1 MQPTQFIPT
10 GNDNEADWYI
20 RPYANSIPQSQSGP
34 QQPPYISYQAHQVPP
49 QGGGSDMTTPTRE
62 EIDAK
67 LLATERRME
76 ASEARIDAALE
87 RVVSQ
92 VDAMRVEVKHLP
104 STWTLITSIATV
116 VTASTGLIVGI
127 LAFGGDRFDAGVQVS
142 TGFAESTIET
152 RQIAKQNA
160 EQIKALTERS
170 QKNDAQLDAIFER
183 LVGSSG
189 EKNE

>member
-1 MQPTQFIPT
+1 M
-10 GNDNEADWYI
+10 AD
-20 RPYANSIPQSQSGP
+20 
-34 QQPPYISYQAHQVPP
+34 
-49 QGGGSDMTTPTRE
+49 PTRE

-67 LLATERRME
+67 LLATERHAE
-76 ASEARIDAALE
+76 AVESRIDAALE

-92 VDAMRVEVKHLP
+92 VAAMRVEIEHLP
-104 STWTLITSIATV
+104 TTWTLVTSIATV
-116 VTASTGLIVGI
+116 VTAATGLIVGV

-152 RQIAKQNA
+152 QQLAKQNA

-183 LVGSSG
+183 LVGNSG
-189 EKNE
+189 EKSE